1 VNKQSVLCDRCGCLP
16 DSARRCGPQSIAN
29 ALPRLGSLA
38 VLQRHRAEQG
48 AALSKVAE
56 PVVGLAALVGMGFD
70 RAAAVRALER
80 SGGDAGRAAEWLLD
94 GGVEM
99 AESGQLRRSLPDPRG
114 AVGGVVGRVER
125 AVALERTAS
134 EEARLVA
141 EAAAEA
147 EAAADASLKEV
158 RGEMA
163 RLVAAG
169 SACGGA
175 AT

>member
-1 VNKQSVLCDRCGCLP
+1 
-16 DSARRCGPQSIAN
+16 
-29 ALPRLGSLA
+29 
-38 VLQRHRAEQG
+38 
-48 AALSKVAE
+48 
-56 PVVGLAALVGMGFD
+56 VGLAALVGMGFD

-80 SGGDAGRAAEWLLD
+80 SGGDARRAAEWLLD
-94 GGVEM
+94 GGAEM